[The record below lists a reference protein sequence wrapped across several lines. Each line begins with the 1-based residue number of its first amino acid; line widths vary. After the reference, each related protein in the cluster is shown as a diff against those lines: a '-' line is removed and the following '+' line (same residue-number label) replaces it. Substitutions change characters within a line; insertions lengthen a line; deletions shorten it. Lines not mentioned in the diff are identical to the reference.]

1 MMPAATMANRSMLVA
16 IGSASL
22 VSVGVIVGINV
33 VAGVVGVVRGVVVA
47 GSVVACSRV
56 ITVV

>member
-1 MMPAATMANRSMLVA
+1 MPAATMANRSVLVA
-16 IGSASL
+16 IGSAFP

-33 VAGVVGVVRGVVVA
+33 VAGVVAVVRGVVVA
-47 GSVVACSRV
+47 GLVVACSRV

>member
-1 MMPAATMANRSMLVA
+1 MPAATAANRNVLVA

-33 VAGVVGVVRGVVVA
+33 VACVVAVVRGVVVA
-47 GSVVACSRV
+47 GLVVACSRV